1 MATKQVTVEVP
12 SEPKGDLVEDVTTLD
27 EGTVF
32 THDEGYGVRLYDG
45 AISFKK
51 DAEYGGDIII
61 YSEDELSEVDGDMS
75 DVSVRND
82 LRLKIVLERV

>member
-1 MATKQVTVEVP
+1 MGKQVTVEIPNEVV
-12 SEPKGDLVEDVTTLD
+12 GDVIEDVTTLD

-45 AISFKK
+45 AISFKR
-51 DAEYGGDIII
+51 DTDSGGGIIV
-61 YSEDELSEVDGDMS
+61 YSEDELSETDPDLS
-75 DVSVRND
+75 DVVVRND